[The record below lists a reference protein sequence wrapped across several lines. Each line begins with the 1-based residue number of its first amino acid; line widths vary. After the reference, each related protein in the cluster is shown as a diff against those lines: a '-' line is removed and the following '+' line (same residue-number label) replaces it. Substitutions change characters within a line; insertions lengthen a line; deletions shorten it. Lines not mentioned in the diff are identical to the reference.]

1 MTLPAAARIVE
12 VGPRDG
18 LQAEARVVPTAT
30 KVALIERL
38 ADAGLRVVE
47 ATSFV
52 SPARIPQLADAAEV
66 LRDLRRRTGVAYP
79 VLVPNLR
86 GLDAALAVGAREV
99 AVFGAAT
106 ESFSQHNIHCSIA
119 ESLARFAPVVE
130 RARAAGVPVRGY
142 VSCVVACPYEGPVP
156 PARAAEMAKA
166 LWELGCQEISL
177 GDTVGRGNPASIRRM
192 IEACA
197 AAVPLDRL
205 AGHYHD
211 TFGMAVANVLAS
223 LELGMASFDASVAG
237 LGGCPYAPG
246 AAGNVA
252 TEELVWLLEGMGIA
266 TGVDLPRLVEAG
278 RFAAAAAGAANRS
291 RVSEALLRARPPGG

>member
-18 LQAEARVVPTAT
+18 LQAETRIVPTAT

-47 ATSFV
+47 ASSFV

-66 LRDLRRRTGVAYP
+66 LRDLRRRPGVAYP

-156 PARAAEMAKA
+156 PARAAGMAKA

-278 RFAAAAAGAANRS
+278 RFAAAAVGAANRS
-291 RVSEALLRARPPGG
+291 RVSEALQRARPPGG